1 MADRKKLL
9 SLSLLGFGVIFCLV
23 YPLSMVWPSGWAWH
37 QGAPH
42 ASHYFPMIA
51 AVYLVLGIFLIRASR
66 DPSRH
71 VSLIWFAIWSSAA
84 HAAVMTVQAMGDP
97 MQRGHL
103 LGDVPALALVAVV
116 LGLLMP
122 RRAS

>member
-84 HAAVMTVQAMGDP
+84 HAAVMAVQAMGDP

-122 RRAS
+122 RRTS